1 MDKVEGVDA
10 TEVEEESQKVNTS
23 TNNDEEDVV
32 DYTCSGYGDGEEGNL
47 NSIRISNGIRLK
59 DLNSDGIVFS
69 PELEEFPNA
78 DESSRNYFSNHSA
91 ELENLLSSNKQFSN
105 LDEDHEEYL
114 NDFDS
119 VRSYMARISDDGGV
133 LKRVMKEGL
142 QTGGSV
148 PENGIIKIHYS
159 LYLEGQ
165 DEPFDSSI
173 LRGKP
178 EKYKITDGSLISG
191 LVIGILTMKKH
202 EKAQFLI
209 DFQYAYGMYGCPPRI
224 PGSAQILANVELIDF
239 VEEGQAEAMLSVSSD
254 DRLKQFSFDD
264 IEKAAS
270 TEHKNGNNAVRNREW
285 RIAVRH
291 YERGIKLLQET
302 NLANVDQEQRSQK
315 ILLKLL
321 LNAAHCYLKLERPK
335 KACIVCKDALNIE
348 ENTKALFRFG
358 KAKRMLEDYEG
369 ARALMIRAQRKAPQ
383 DMSIAEE
390 LSSLED
396 QLLSERAKEQLLCK
410 NMFGNIKSE
419 RKERIEQ
426 ELYQTIYS
434 ELEEFKLQDEE
445 SMALGRDQ
453 MSLQQIKAIKL
464 AASEL
469 ELKVKVDESKGRGVV
484 IISKN
489 KNG

>member
-1 MDKVEGVDA
+1 MERVEAVDA
-10 TEVEEESQKVNTS
+10 NEVEEE
-23 TNNDEEDVV
+23 TNNNVQTNKNDEEDVV
-32 DYTCSGYGDGEEGNL
+32 DYTNVGYGEEDDL
-47 NSIRISNGIRLK
+47 TSIRISNGIRLK

-69 PELEEFPNA
+69 PELEEYPNS
-78 DESSRNYFSNHSA
+78 DETSRNYFSNHSA
-91 ELENLLSSNKQFSN
+91 ELENLLSSNKHFN
-105 LDEDHEEYL
+105 TLDEDHEEYL
-114 NDFDS
+114 NDFDA
-119 VRSYMARISDDGGV
+119 VRNYMTKISEDSGV
-133 LKRVMKEGL
+133 LKRVTKEGL

-148 PENGIIKIHYS
+148 PGNGIIKIHYS

-178 EKYKITDGSLISG
+178 EKYKLTDGSLISG
-191 LVIGILTMKKH
+191 LVIGIQTMKKH

-224 PGSAQILANVELIDF
+224 PGAAQILANVELIDF
-239 VEEGQAEAMLSVSSD
+239 VEEGQAEAMLSVSTD
-254 DRLKQFSFDD
+254 DREKQFSFDD

-270 TEHKNGNNAVRNREW
+270 TEHKNGNNAVRNCEW

-291 YERGIKLLQET
+291 YERGIRLLQET
-302 NLANVDQEQRSQK
+302 NLANVDQEQRCQK

-321 LNAAHCYLKLERPK
+321 LNAAHCYLKLQRPK

-348 ENTKALFRFG
+348 ENNTKALFRFG

-369 ARALMIRAQRKAPQ
+369 ARALMIKAQRRAPQ

-396 QLLSERAKEQLLCK
+396 QLLNDRAKEELLCK

-434 ELEEFKLQDEE
+434 ELEQFKQQDED
-445 SMALGRDQ
+445 SMSLGRDQ

-469 ELKVKVDESKGRGVV
+469 ELKVEVDESRGKGVV
-484 IISKN
+484 IISK
-489 KNG
+489 K

>member
-1 MDKVEGVDA
+1 MERVEAVDA
-10 TEVEEESQKVNTS
+10 NEVEEE
-23 TNNDEEDVV
+23 TNNNVQTNKNDEEDVV
-32 DYTCSGYGDGEEGNL
+32 DYTNVGYGEEDDL
-47 NSIRISNGIRLK
+47 TSIRISNGIRLK

-69 PELEEFPNA
+69 PEMEEFPNS
-78 DESSRNYFSNHSA
+78 DETSRNYFSNHSA
-91 ELENLLSSNKQFSN
+91 ELENLLSSNKHFN
-105 LDEDHEEYL
+105 TLDEDHEEYL
-114 NDFDS
+114 NDFDA
-119 VRSYMARISDDGGV
+119 VRNYMIKISEDSGV
-133 LKRVMKEGL
+133 LKRVTKEGL

-148 PENGIIKIHYS
+148 PGNGIIKIHYS

-178 EKYKITDGSLISG
+178 EKYKLTDGSLISG
-191 LVIGILTMKKH
+191 LVIGIQTMKKH

-224 PGSAQILANVELIDF
+224 PGAAQILANVELIDF
-239 VEEGQAEAMLSVSSD
+239 VEEGQAEAMLSVSTD
-254 DRLKQFSFDD
+254 DREKQFSFDD

-270 TEHKNGNNAVRNREW
+270 TEHKNGNNSVRNCEW

-291 YERGIKLLQET
+291 YERGIRLLQET
-302 NLANVDQEQRSQK
+302 NLANVDQEQRCQK

-321 LNAAHCYLKLERPK
+321 LNAAHCYLKLQRPK

-348 ENTKALFRFG
+348 ENNTKALFRFG

-369 ARALMIRAQRKAPQ
+369 ARALMIKAQRRAPQ

-396 QLLSERAKEQLLCK
+396 QLLNDRAKEELLCK

-434 ELEEFKLQDEE
+434 ELEQFKQQDED
-445 SMALGRDQ
+445 SMSLGRDQ

-469 ELKVKVDESKGRGVV
+469 ELKVEVDESRGKGVV
-484 IISKN
+484 IISK
-489 KNG
+489 K